1 MADDRVSWLTILVTE
16 AEIRKGDFSFRKGR
30 KIGTVQRIKYCVTCA
45 TRIRNSTTRLLL
57 SRRDKLISELVREK
71 GRAGCTWADGGRNEG
86 GASEEEKKRR
96 REGKREAEMDSW
108 NLEGKGERN
117 KESGSLRSK
126 GEPGGWSCAAQQ
138 ETFNSVTPGLNYH
151 AETIVSGKI
160 KERSPPVSSS
170 FFLLPPNRSFGK
182 SK

>member
-1 MADDRVSWLTILVTE
+1 MGGVTRE
-16 AEIRKGDFSFRKGR
+16 GRLRK
-30 KIGTVQRIKYCVTCA
+30 
-45 TRIRNSTTRLLL
+45 
-57 SRRDKLISELVREK
+57 
-71 GRAGCTWADGGRNEG
+71 
-86 GASEEEKKRR
+86 KKRR
-96 REGKREAEMDSW
+96 RKREAEMDSC

-160 KERSPPVSSS
+160 KERSPPGTPVSSS